1 MVVVVVDVVVVVR
14 VDVVVVVLVVVV
26 AVVVVAVVVVT
37 VVAVIVVF
45 VFSEKASMIA
55 AIAAAIKM
63 LVKIPRT
70 QQYRQQSKYSLE
82 KTHVYIIK

>member
-1 MVVVVVDVVVVVR
+1 
-14 VDVVVVVLVVVV
+14 
-26 AVVVVAVVVVT
+26 
-37 VVAVIVVF
+37 VF

-82 KTHVYIIK
+82 KTCIYNKMNKKNTYSACSLFILLSDVSR